1 MKVIFVKDLRG
12 QGKRGEIKEVKDGY
26 AENFL
31 IKNGYAKKLTEQ
43 NYQQY
48 QKDKQEEK
56 ALDEKNRKEAE
67 KIKEML
73 KNTELVFK
81 VKTGAQ
87 DKVFGSVSTKQIKEE
102 LDKKK
107 ITIDKKQILIDEG
120 ISSLGYHDVKIELY
134 KDVIGVVKVKLEK
147 LKV

>member
-26 AENFL
+26 AENYL

-48 QKDKQEEK
+48 QKDKKEEQE
-56 ALDEKNRKEAE
+56 LDEQNRKEATKVKE
-67 KIKEML
+67 KLQTM
-73 KNTELVFK
+73 ELVFK

-102 LDKKK
+102 LEKKK
-107 ITIDKKQILIDEG
+107 INIDKKQIMLEEG
-120 ISSLGYHDVKIELY
+120 LSSLGYHNVKIELY
-134 KDVIGVVKVKLEK
+134 KDVIGEIKVKLEK
-147 LKV
+147 

>member
-147 LKV
+147 